1 MVFGGQEHQQED
13 CAQRGSLSRALA
25 KDPRAPGIPGGE
37 GQDGRG
43 RGEPGRVSLSGG
55 GVRGRR
61 RAPAG
66 WRRGRASARRPPG
79 MLSGGQGQESADH
92 GADGRDC
99 TSCCS
104 DGRSDA
110 GRQGRTEPCQV
121 RAPWA
126 AGARRDT
133 WCATGHGRVR
143 RDGGGRPACTTLL
156 QHPTRRPPRPSLTIS
171 APPAAVSLPH
181 CGSRASR
188 SGGESGA
195 RWAQLA
201 GRRTGRPHRPSCPA
215 PGFGRGHAQRGGAQ
229 GRCVCGL
236 WGTVGVSRARSAAAA
251 ISVSCCKRAA
261 TSAAREWCAAPV
273 ADRGG
278 RPGLSRMCS
287 RLTPACEE
295 AADERRLVGERGA
308 SRQRRM
314 EFRVMPGDRQQ
325 DLLTAG
331 SRRSVRPCGGC
342 ACGGRGG
349 REGLVLCGWSS

>member
-1 MVFGGQEHQQED
+1 MATG
-13 CAQRGSLSRALA
+13 AS
-25 KDPRAPGIPGGE
+25 
-37 GQDGRG
+37 
-43 RGEPGRVSLSGG
+43 VSQ
-55 GVRGRR
+55 
-61 RAPAG
+61 AIA
-66 WRRGRASARRPPG
+66 G

-215 PGFGRGHAQRGGAQ
+215 LRLGAATPSAAVPRVGASAGCGARSGCRGPGRRPRRSA
-229 GRCVCGL
+229 
-236 WGTVGVSRARSAAAA
+236 SAAANGQRR
-251 ISVSCCKRAA
+251 V
-261 TSAAREWCAAPV
+261 
-273 ADRGG
+273 
-278 RPGLSRMCS
+278 RPGSGALLRW
-287 RLTPACEE
+287 RIGAADQGFADVLPAHPACEE